1 MHFCPCCDTSNVPVR
16 CKYTEGHNEFLCTG
30 TVEKKGKK
38 RQKVGVLEV
47 KAPLTSTFCK
57 ISSTKLPRNK
67 SILLYINKA
76 LGRRTISQMSSR
88 KHNGK
93 KLMRLPVITRC
104 GAYEQERKRHREKQ
118 WKQRGNAVNE
128 LTAQALTNPNPPIM
142 LSLPFKCFFLPFEP
156 GETQFVPS
164 PFPGFCW
171 SQKKQTPPHE

>member
-1 MHFCPCCDTSNVPVR
+1 MSRWDASTQRDIMNSYVQELW
-16 CKYTEGHNEFLCTG
+16 KKGWG
-30 TVEKKGKK
+30 EKKG
-38 RQKVGVLEV
+38 RRWVFLRSR
-47 KAPLTSTFCK
+47 PLQPPLSAK
-57 ISSTKLPRNK
+57 SGTKLSRNK
-67 SILLYINKA
+67 SILLSINKA
-76 LGRRTISQMSSR
+76 LGRRTIWQMSSR

-118 WKQRGNAVNE
+118 RKQRGNAVNE

-156 GETQFVPS
+156 GETQFVLS
-164 PFPGFCW
+164 PFSGFCW